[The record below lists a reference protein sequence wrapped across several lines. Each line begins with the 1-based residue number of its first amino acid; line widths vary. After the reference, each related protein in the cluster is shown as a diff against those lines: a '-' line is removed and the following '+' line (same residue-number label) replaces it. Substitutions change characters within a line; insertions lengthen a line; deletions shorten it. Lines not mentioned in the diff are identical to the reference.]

1 MRLYFVAVHHSST
14 CTREKGL
21 PLMIMKKK
29 KDLGYS
35 GGCGVELAVV
45 AFPDIVFGDTQML
58 HRNSIGQFVTV
69 EHFAPDLPN

>member
-1 MRLYFVAVHHSST
+1 
-14 CTREKGL
+14 
-21 PLMIMKKK
+21 MIMKKK

-58 HRNSIGQFVTV
+58 HLRNSIGQFVTV